1 MQTGTD
7 VPAIIHRRA
16 FMAASAATVFA
27 PDAARAQAPVPNQ
40 LGWGTMTR
48 ADRDAAYNNLAAV
61 GDSAQIMERVTAAS
75 AALRA
80 QRSKHIDLL
89 RYGPAHQMG
98 FVSRQ

>member
-1 MQTGTD
+1 MQTRID

-27 PDAARAQAPVPNQ
+27 PDVARAQAPVPNQ

-61 GDSAQIMERVTAAS
+61 SDSAQIMERVTAAS

-80 QRSKHIDLL
+80 PIKTPRSRL
-89 RYGPAHQMG
+89 RRGRAHQMG
-98 FVSRQ
+98 FVSRR